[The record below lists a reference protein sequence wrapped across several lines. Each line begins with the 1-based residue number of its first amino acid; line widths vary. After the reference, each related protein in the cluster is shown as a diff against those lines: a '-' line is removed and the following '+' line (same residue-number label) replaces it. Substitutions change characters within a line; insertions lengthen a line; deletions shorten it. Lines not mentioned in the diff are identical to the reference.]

1 MKHSHFQG
9 HIDKNDFDRLYAELS
24 KGVTEKGHLAA
35 LDHALRYALQV
46 QDDQDPRPSAID
58 VAIILKHIGVDAETL
73 IATLLS
79 DPRLRDKLDEQ
90 TVHDEFDKTIANLV
104 GHINWLNTF
113 KECTEEEPQA
123 PEQAETLRRMLL
135 ATVDDVRAV
144 LVKLAYRVQRLRGL
158 PQEAP
163 AVRRCIARETMDIY
177 TALANRLGVAQ
188 LKWEMEDLSFRH
200 LEPVAYKDLAKSMN
214 VNRAER
220 EAYVDAF
227 VEELLGHISEAGI
240 DARVYGRPKHLYSI
254 WRKMKRKQVQLD
266 ELADLLAV
274 RVVVENV
281 PQCYLVLGVV
291 HGLWKHLPNEFDD
304 YIANPKE
311 NGYQSL
317 HTAVIGPDGR
327 VVEVQIRTREMHEFA
342 EHGVAAHWRYK
353 EGSKQDQAME
363 SMINALRRLLENR
376 DEDEDDE
383 SLLEDLNAELF
394 SDRVFVL
401 TPKGRVLDLPK
412 GATPLDFAYAI
423 HTEVGN
429 RSRGARV
436 DGHIVPLNY
445 QLKSGERVEILTGK
459 EAHPSRDW
467 MDSRLGYLVSPRSR
481 AKVRR
486 WFKLQDYDLN
496 VHDGREIL
504 DREVNHLHLGHIDL
518 DELAKHF
525 NLVQGDDLLAA
536 LGSADISIG
545 QLVSALRVPS
555 LPDEGLH
562 LGRRF
567 RDRGKE
573 AESTDAVTIQGV
585 GNLMTNIGNCCKP
598 VPGDPIIGYIT
609 QGKGVTIHRQDCPNI
624 LSMPQKR
631 RRRLVEVSWG
641 GAPRRST
648 VMIHIEAFDRQGLL
662 RDITQVLSNA
672 RVNVL
677 GANTRTDSKDQSVHM
692 GLTIEVTDT
701 GQLSL
706 VLDRIASLPNVFD
719 VRRAE

>member
-1 MKHSHFQG
+1 MKHSHFKGQV
-9 HIDKNDFDRLYAELS
+9 DKKDFDYLYAELS
-24 KGVTEKGHLAA
+24 EGLSIEGHLE
-35 LDHALRYALQV
+35 LLEHALRYALEA
-46 QDDQDPRPSAID
+46 QDDKDTRPSAVD
-58 VAIILKHIGVDAETL
+58 VAIILKHLGVDAETL
-73 IATLLS
+73 AATLLS
-79 DPRLRDKLDEQ
+79 DPRLRDTLPEQ
-90 TVHDEFDKTIANLV
+90 TIQEEFGKTIANLV

-177 TALANRLGVAQ
+177 TSLANRLGVAQ

-200 LEPVAYKDLAKSMN
+200 LEPDAYKDLAKSMN
-214 VNRAER
+214 VNRAAR

-227 VEELLGHISEAGI
+227 VKDLLGHIDEAGI
-240 DARVYGRPKHLYSI
+240 KARVYGRPKHLYSI

-291 HGLWKHLPNEFDD
+291 HSLWKHLPSEFDD

-353 EGSKQDQAME
+353 EGSKQDQAMA

-376 DEDEDDE
+376 EDDDE
-383 SLLEDLNAELF
+383 SLLDDLNAELF

-423 HTEVGN
+423 HTEVGH

-459 EAHPSRDW
+459 EPHPSRDW
-467 MDSRLGYLVSPRSR
+467 MDGRLHYLVSSRAR

-496 VHDGREIL
+496 MREGREIL
-504 DREVNHLHLGHIDL
+504 ERELNYLRLDHIDL
-518 DELAKHF
+518 DELAQHF
-525 NLVQGDDLLAA
+525 NLTQGDDLLAA
-536 LGSADISIG
+536 LGSADITVG

-555 LPDEGLH
+555 LPEVGLP
-562 LGRRF
+562 LGRRY
-567 RDRGKE
+567 RDREKE
-573 AESTDAVTIQGV
+573 AEYTDAVTIQGV
-585 GNLMTNIGNCCKP
+585 GNLMTTLGNCCKP

-624 LSMPQKR
+624 LSLPQKR
-631 RRRLVEVSWG
+631 KRRLVEVSWG

-648 VMIHIEAFDRQGLL
+648 VMVHIEAFDRQGLL

-677 GANTRTDSKDQSVHM
+677 GANTRTDTEDQSVLM
-692 GLTIEVTDT
+692 DLTIEVTDT

-706 VLDRIASLPNVFD
+706 VLDRIAALPNIFE
-719 VRRAE
+719 VRRSE

>member
-1 MKHSHFQG
+1 
-9 HIDKNDFDRLYAELS
+9 
-24 KGVTEKGHLAA
+24 
-35 LDHALRYALQV
+35 
-46 QDDQDPRPSAID
+46 
-58 VAIILKHIGVDAETL
+58 
-73 IATLLS
+73 
-79 DPRLRDKLDEQ
+79 
-90 TVHDEFDKTIANLV
+90 
-104 GHINWLNTF
+104 
-113 KECTEEEPQA
+113 
-123 PEQAETLRRMLL
+123 MLL

-163 AVRRCIARETMDIY
+163 EMRRCIARETVDIY
-177 TALANRLGVAQ
+177 TPLANRLGVAQ

-200 LEPVAYKDLAKSMN
+200 LEPASYKDLAKSMD

-220 EAYVDAF
+220 EAYIDNF
-227 VEELLGHISEAGI
+227 VVQVSSQLQEAGI
-240 DARVYGRPKHLYSI
+240 EAKIYGRPKHLFSI

-291 HGLWKHLPNEFDD
+291 HSLWKHLPQEFDD

-363 SMINALRRLLENR
+363 NMINALRRLLENR
-376 DEDEDDE
+376 EDNDE
-383 SLLEDLNAELF
+383 SLLDDLNAELF

-423 HTEVGN
+423 HTDVGH

-445 QLKSGERVEILTGK
+445 QLNSGERVEILTAR
-459 EAHPSRDW
+459 EPHPSRDW
-467 MDSRLGYLVSPRSR
+467 MDSRLGYLASTRAR

-496 VHDGREIL
+496 VRDGREIFE
-504 DREVNHLHLGHIDL
+504 RELNHLRLDHVDL
-518 DELAKHF
+518 DELAHHF
-525 NLVQGDDLLAA
+525 NLSSGEALLAA
-536 LGSADISIG
+536 VGCGDVTSG
-545 QLVSALRVPS
+545 QLVGALKVPS
-555 LPDEGLH
+555 LPDQGLH
-562 LGRRF
+562 LGRRYKE
-567 RDRGKE
+567 GEKE
-573 AESTDAVTIQGV
+573 AAHTDDITIQGV
-585 GNLMTNIGNCCKP
+585 GNLMTNIANCCKP
-598 VPGDPIIGYIT
+598 VPGEAIIGYIT

-624 LSMPQKR
+624 LSMPEKR
-631 RRRLVEVSWG
+631 KRRLVEIRWG
-641 GAPRRST
+641 GAPHRSR

-662 RDITQVLSNA
+662 KDITQVLTNA
-672 RVNVL
+672 RVNVM
-677 GANTRTDSKDQSVHM
+677 GANTRTDPDDQSVHM
-692 GLTIEVTDT
+692 DLDLEVQDT

-706 VLDRIASLPNVFD
+706 VLDRIYALPNIFEA
-719 VRRAE
+719 RRSD

>member
-1 MKHSHFQG
+1 MKHSHFTG
-9 HIDKNDFDRLYAELS
+9 HIDKNDFDRLNAELS
-24 KGVTEKGHLAA
+24 KGLTVKGHLAS
-35 LDHALRYALQV
+35 LDHALHYTLQV
-46 QDDQDPRPSAID
+46 QDDKDTRPSAID
-58 VAIILKHIGVDAETL
+58 VAIILKHLGVDAETL
-73 IATLLS
+73 VATLLS
-79 DPRLRDKLDEQ
+79 DPRLRDKLDEK
-90 TVHDEFDKTIANLV
+90 TIEDEFDKTIANLV

-227 VEELLGHISEAGI
+227 VEELLGHIREAGI

-291 HGLWKHLPNEFDD
+291 HGLWKHLPREFDD
-304 YIANPKE
+304 YIASPKE

-401 TPKGRVLDLPK
+401 SPKGRVLDLPK

-423 HTEVGN
+423 HTEVGH

-467 MDSRLGYLVSPRSR
+467 MDGRMGYLVSSRSR

-486 WFKLQDYDLN
+486 WFKLQDYDQN
-496 VHDGREIL
+496 VRDGREIL
-504 DREVNHLHLGHIDL
+504 DREVSHLHLGHIDL

-525 NLVQGDDLLAA
+525 NLTQADDLLAA

-555 LPDEGLH
+555 LPEGLH
-562 LGRRF
+562 LGRRY
-567 RDRGKE
+567 RDREKE
-573 AESTDAVTIQGV
+573 TEYSDGVTIQGV

-631 RRRLVEVSWG
+631 KRRLVEVSWG
-641 GAPRRST
+641 GAPHRST

-677 GANTRTDSKDQSVHM
+677 GANTRTDTKDQSVHM
-692 GLTIEVTDT
+692 DLIIEVMDT
-701 GQLSL
+701 GHLSL
-706 VLDRIASLPNVFD
+706 VLDRISSLANVFD

>member
-1 MKHSHFQG
+1 MKHSHFKG
-9 HIDKNDFDRLYAELS
+9 HIDKKDLDRLREELFRGFS
-24 KGVTEKGHLAA
+24 KDED
-35 LDHALRYALQV
+35 LDLLEVAMRYALEV
-46 QDDQDPRPSAID
+46 QDEEDHRPSAVD
-58 VAIILKHIGVDAETL
+58 VVIILKRLGVDSETL
-73 IATLLS
+73 TATLLS
-79 DPRLRDKLDEQ
+79 EPRLREELD
-90 TVHDEFDKTIANLV
+90 DERISKEFGKTIANLV

-113 KECTEEEPQA
+113 KECTEEEPQP

-158 PQEAP
+158 PQEATE
-163 AVRRCIARETMDIY
+163 VRRCIARETVDIY
-177 TALANRLGVAQ
+177 TPLANRLGVAQ

-200 LEPVAYKDLAKSMN
+200 LEPAAYKDLAKSMD

-220 EAYVDAF
+220 EAYIDNF
-227 VEELLGHISEAGI
+227 VEQVSSHLREAGI
-240 DARVYGRPKHLYSI
+240 EARIYGRPKHLFSI

-274 RVVVENV
+274 RVVVANV

-291 HGLWKHLPNEFDD
+291 HSLWKHLPKEFDD

-327 VVEVQIRTREMHEFA
+327 VVEIQIRTREMHEFA

-363 SMINALRRLLENR
+363 NMISALRRLLENR
-376 DEDEDDE
+376 EDNDQ
-383 SLLEDLNAELF
+383 SLLEDLNAELY

-423 HTEVGN
+423 HTDVGH

-445 QLKSGERVEILTGK
+445 QLNSGERVEILTAK

-467 MDSRLGYLVSPRSR
+467 MDSRLGYLASSRAR

-496 VHDGREIL
+496 VRDGREIF
-504 DREVNHLHLGHIDL
+504 DRELNHLRLDHVEL
-518 DELAKHF
+518 DELAHHF
-525 NLVQGDDLLAA
+525 NLVKGEDLLAA
-536 LGSADISIG
+536 VGCGDITSG
-545 QLVSALRVPS
+545 QLVSALKVPS

-562 LGRRF
+562 LGRRYKEG
-567 RDRGKE
+567 GKD
-573 AESTDAVTIQGV
+573 AAHTDDITIQGV
-585 GNLMTNIGNCCKP
+585 GNLMTNIGSCCKP
-598 VPGDPIIGYIT
+598 VPGEPIIGYIT
-609 QGKGVTIHRQDCPNI
+609 QGKGVTIHRQDCPNM
-624 LSMPQKR
+624 LSLPAKR
-631 RRRLVEVSWG
+631 KRRLVEVSWG
-641 GAPRRST
+641 GAPHRSR

-662 RDITQVLSNA
+662 KDITQVLTNA
-672 RVNVL
+672 RVNVM
-677 GANTRTDSKDQSVHM
+677 GANTRTDPEDQSVHM
-692 GLTIEVTDT
+692 NLDLEVLNTE
-701 GQLSL
+701 QLSL
-706 VLDRIASLPNVFD
+706 VLDRIAALPNIFE
-719 VRRAE
+719 VRRSE

>member
-1 MKHSHFQG
+1 MKHSHFKG
-9 HIDKNDFDRLYAELS
+9 HIDKKDLDRLRDELFRAFS
-24 KGVTEKGHLAA
+24 KDEDLGLLEAA
-35 LDHALRYALQV
+35 MRYALEV
-46 QDDQDPRPSAID
+46 QDEKDPRPSAVD
-58 VAIILKHIGVDAETL
+58 VAIILKRLGVDSETL
-73 IATLLS
+73 TATLLS
-79 DPRLRDKLDEQ
+79 DPRLRESLD
-90 TVHDEFDKTIANLV
+90 DESISNEFGKTIANLV

-113 KECTEEEPQA
+113 KECTEEEPQP

-163 AVRRCIARETMDIY
+163 EVRRCIARETVDIY
-177 TALANRLGVAQ
+177 TPLANRLGVAQ

-200 LEPVAYKDLAKSMN
+200 LEPVAYKDLAKSMD
-214 VNRAER
+214 VNRAAR
-220 EAYVDAF
+220 ETYIDNF
-227 VEELLGHISEAGI
+227 VEQVSTHLQEAGI
-240 DARVYGRPKHLYSI
+240 EAKIYGRPKHLFSI

-291 HGLWKHLPNEFDD
+291 HSLWKHLPKEFDD

-327 VVEVQIRTREMHEFA
+327 VVEIQIRTREMHEFA

-363 SMINALRRLLENR
+363 NMINALRRLLENR
-376 DEDEDDE
+376 EDNDQ
-383 SLLEDLNAELF
+383 SLLEDLNAELY

-423 HTEVGN
+423 HTDVGH

-445 QLKSGERVEILTGK
+445 QLNSGERVEILTAK

-467 MDSRLGYLVSPRSR
+467 MDSRIGYLASSRAR

-486 WFKLQDYDLN
+486 WFKLQDFDLN
-496 VHDGREIL
+496 VRDGREIF
-504 DREVNHLHLGHIDL
+504 DRELNHLRLDHVEL
-518 DELAKHF
+518 DELAHHF
-525 NLVQGDDLLAA
+525 NLVKGEDLLAA
-536 LGSADISIG
+536 VGCGDITSG
-545 QLVSALRVPS
+545 QLVSALKVPS
-555 LPDEGLH
+555 LPDAGLH
-562 LGRRF
+562 LGRRYKEG
-567 RDRGKE
+567 GKE
-573 AESTDAVTIQGV
+573 ADHKDDITIQGV
-585 GNLMTNIGNCCKP
+585 GNLMTSIGSCCKP

-624 LSMPQKR
+624 LSMPTKR
-631 RRRLVEVSWG
+631 KRRLVEVSWG
-641 GAPRRST
+641 GAAHRSR

-662 RDITQVLSNA
+662 KDITQVLTNA
-672 RVNVL
+672 RVNVM
-677 GANTRTDSKDQSVHM
+677 GANTRTDPEDQSVHM
-692 GLTIEVTDT
+692 DLDLEVLNKE
-701 GQLSL
+701 QLSL
-706 VLDRIASLPNVFD
+706 VLDRIAALPNIFE
-719 VRRAE
+719 VRRSE